1 MAGSRR
7 ENGSDSPHDPREV
20 VASSPGALL
29 DDPLGFI
36 DAHHARQRY
45 VCRVLRRLAV
55 ERRIERGV
63 ARDVAAVLTH
73 DLALHHRDEDED
85 LFPLLRKRA
94 LPEDDLAPMLAQL
107 AEEHVALSAAAGF
120 VAAALSVPGVQPYV
134 QVGYRTAGIASEYV
148 AIGERHLAIEN
159 AIVMVIARKRLR
171 AVDLKFMSRSMKARR
186 GAPA

>member
-1 MAGSRR
+1 MAGPSRELEAGGPDDGR
-7 ENGSDSPHDPREV
+7 EALVSLPD
-20 VASSPGALL
+20 ALL

-45 VCRVLRRLAV
+45 VCRLLRHLAT

-63 ARDVAAVLTH
+63 ARDVAVVLTH
-73 DLALHHRDEDED
+73 DLALHHRDEDDD

-94 LPEDDLAPMLAQL
+94 LPEDDLTPMLVQL

-120 VAAALSVPGVQPYV
+120 VAAALSVPGAQPYV
-134 QVGYRTAGIASEYV
+134 QVGRRSAGIAGELV
-148 AIGERHLAIEN
+148 TMGERHLAIEN